1 MFSTLADIVIGFFEF
16 VVDVL
21 LFRGQRRAQGHRERS
36 AVEDTI
42 EVARFDFVT
51 LFFIALVSAGLMFVL
66 AFAFGVPAG
75 WSMGIGLAVGTIWG
89 VWRYHRLVREP

>member
-21 LFRGQRRAQGHRERS
+21 LFRGQRRAQGRRERS
-36 AVEDTI
+36 ALEDTI
-42 EVARFDFVT
+42 EVARFDFIT

-75 WSMGIGLAVGTIWG
+75 WSIGIGLAVGTIWG